1 MGMEKLIFVFNAD
14 SGFLNTVADIGHKIF
29 SPQTYDCGL
38 CMLTHGKFS
47 ENEKWKNF
55 RDSFQLTMEF
65 YHKDEF
71 EDRFDQK
78 FEYPCV
84 LAQQGSDFVMKINKK
99 QIGELS
105 SVDELISRIE
115 SFLEA

>member
-1 MGMEKLIFVFNAD
+1 MEKLVFVFNAD
-14 SGFLNTVADIGHKIF
+14 SGLLNTVADIGHKIF

-47 ENEKWKNF
+47 ENDKWKKF
-55 RDSFQLTMEF
+55 RENSPLPMEF
-65 YHKDEF
+65 FHKDEF

-84 LAQQGSDFVMKINKK
+84 LAQQGSDFVIKINKE
-99 QIGELS
+99 QIGVLT

-115 SFLEA
+115 GFLAT